1 MKKEEEKRKKM
12 DKERQKMN
20 YEDDDFIIRLPKD
33 GAEITTEG
41 SKQHICIGGYVSRH
55 SLGHTNLFFLRK
67 KSEPDKPFYAIEMN
81 NDKVITQ
88 IHGFGNKW
96 LGNNPEAIPTVVR
109 WLRKNGITCSEHILT
124 CTATGYGSNGHHC
137 PMPKVD

>member
-20 YEDDDFIIRLPKD
+20 YEDDNFIIRLPKD

-41 SKQHICIGGYVSRH
+41 SVQRICIGGYVSRH

-81 NDKVITQ
+81 NDKSIVQ
-88 IHGFGNKW
+88 IHGYCNKW

-109 WLRKNGITCSEHILT
+109 WLRQNGIRCSEHILT
-124 CTATGYGSNGHHC
+124 CTATGYSGTNNHC
-137 PMPKVD
+137 AMPKVD